1 MRFRI
6 RKHHGLC
13 DLGARLGR
21 IIGAATNPAR
31 PSGGAPGSRRLPGT
45 RPGRPTRH
53 GTVHGPVRVG
63 GLRLV
68 TALTAS
74 R

>member
-6 RKHHGLC
+6 RKHHGLS
-13 DLGARLGR
+13 DLGDHLGR

-31 PSGGAPGSRRLPGT
+31 PPGSRRLLGT
-45 RPGRPTRH
+45 RPGRPTRS
-53 GTVHGPVRVG
+53 GTAHGPVRVG

-68 TALTAS
+68 TALKAS